1 MMQHQVALQARFN
14 PETLERVLR
23 VVRHRGFH
31 ICAMNMETAP
41 DAQNINIELTVASP
55 RPVELLFSQLSK
67 LVDVACASR
76 SSNPH
81 HNKSA
86 PERKG
91 RKMTTKKK
99 LITFGSM
106 ARWFRGAK
114 RKFM

>member
-1 MMQHQVALQARFN
+1 MKQHQVALQARFD

-67 LVDVACASR
+67 LVDVACVEIQQPTSQQIRA
-76 SSNPH
+76 
-81 HNKSA
+81 
-86 PERKG
+86 
-91 RKMTTKKK
+91 
-99 LITFGSM
+99 
-106 ARWFRGAK
+106 
-114 RKFM
+114 